1 MRPGTMLQLLPSQR
15 RTSCAPVT
23 QTSFGPL
30 PQTPLRL
37 RRVVPRRGRQHLYDL
52 LLRRYR
58 PPTDPRAEAITVDD
72 FELYE
77 RDLEQALDL
86 YAFCRAPRG

>member
-1 MRPGTMLQLLPSQR
+1 MELFREERATLDRLLR
-15 RTSCAPVT
+15 AD
-23 QTSFGPL
+23 
-30 PQTPLRL
+30 PLRL
-37 RRVVPRRGRQHLYDL
+37 RRVVPRRGRQHLYNL

-72 FELYE
+72 FELRE